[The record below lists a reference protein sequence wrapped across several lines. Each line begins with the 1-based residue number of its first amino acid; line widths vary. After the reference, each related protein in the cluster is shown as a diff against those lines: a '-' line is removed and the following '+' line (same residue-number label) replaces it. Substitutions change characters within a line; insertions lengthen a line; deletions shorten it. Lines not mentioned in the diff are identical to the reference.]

1 MHDCNLKI
9 RNIIVLA
16 IALTPL
22 LPLHAQD
29 DCGDECRINSNL
41 AMVVNVPV
49 NPTAQ
54 AVGTGWGIVG
64 GAGYNF
70 NKRNAVIGEFMWNR
84 VYPSG
89 GLEPLQATLASSNLN
104 GNTNLFTLT
113 GNYRFELRG
122 RLLGTY
128 LIGGGGWYS
137 RNTWALESSH
147 LRHRHSLHP
156 GVALVGIHLHVGE
169 GHCQPDRD
177 NF

>member
-22 LPLHAQD
+22 RPLHAQN
-29 DCGDECRINSNL
+29 DCGDECKINSNL

-70 NKRNAVIGEFMWNR
+70 NKHNAVIGEFMWNR
-84 VYPSG
+84 VYASG
-89 GLEPLQATLASSNLN
+89 GLGFWTILEVGNGIGHLAIAL
-104 GNTNLFTLT
+104 
-113 GNYRFELRG
+113 
-122 RLLGTY
+122 
-128 LIGGGGWYS
+128 S
-137 RNTWALESSH
+137 RAGYF
-147 LRHRHSLHP
+147 P
-156 GVALVGIHLHVGE
+156 GVVTAPLLVVFALWLAILQNRQVG
-169 GHCQPDRD
+169 QPRGQ
-177 NF
+177 